1 MELNNQS
8 MKESELQA
16 KIIKHYEAKGF
27 LVIKIIQTNKN
38 GIPDLLLIKEGV
50 HPFFIEVKSETGR
63 LSELQKY
70 RIAQLEKYGCKTEIM
85 NKICK

>member
-1 MELNNQS
+1 MR
-8 MKESELQA
+8 ESELQA
-16 KIIKHYEAKGF
+16 KIIKKYTKEGY
-27 LVIKIIQTNKN
+27 LVIKVIQCNLN

-50 HPFFIEVKSETGR
+50 HPFFIEVKTEKGR

>member
-1 MELNNQS
+1 
-8 MKESELQA
+8 MKESDLQA
-16 KIIKHYEAKGF
+16 KIIKHYEAKGY

-50 HPFFIEVKSETGR
+50 HPFFIEVKTEKGR

-70 RIAQLEKYGCKTEIM
+70 RIEQLKKYGCHTEIM
-85 NKICK
+85 NKI

>member
-1 MELNNQS
+1 

-16 KIIKHYEAKGF
+16 KIIKHYEAKGY

-38 GIPDLLLIKEGV
+38 GIPDLLLIKDGV
-50 HPFFIEVKSETGR
+50 HPFFIEVKTEKGV

-70 RIAQLEKYGCKTEIM
+70 RINQLEKYGCKTEIL
-85 NKICK
+85 NTI

>member
-1 MELNNQS
+1 MREA
-8 MKESELQA
+8 ELQA

-50 HPFFIEVKSETGR
+50 HPFFIEVKTERGR
-63 LSELQKY
+63 LSDLQKY
-70 RIAQLEKYGCKTEIM
+70 RINQLEKYGCKTEIL
-85 NKICK
+85 NKI